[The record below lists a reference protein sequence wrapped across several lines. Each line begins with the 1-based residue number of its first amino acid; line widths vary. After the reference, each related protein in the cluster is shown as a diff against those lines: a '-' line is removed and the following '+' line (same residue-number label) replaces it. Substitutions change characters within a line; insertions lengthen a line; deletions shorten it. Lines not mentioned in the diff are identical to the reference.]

1 MKDEITMKTEYKEV
15 FGKLVAPEGLH
26 RKVRALQADGTK
38 KRTVPLA
45 KKLTIAAAVLLVLFL
60 GSNGIVY
67 ASTGRTWMG
76 YLIQPGT
83 EEWVKL
89 GTVQNKKEALRIPEE
104 TLKQMSNDE
113 LIEATLEYPFLVDIY
128 LFGTQGEGVRTAAKS
143 VYEGCD
149 ALRELLDRPDGEAAL
164 RDFWEEAREGGYNSN
179 GKASG
184 EDAIS
189 EWEIDAIGTLLEV
202 LCE

>member
-1 MKDEITMKTEYKEV
+1 MKDELTMKTEYKKV
-15 FGKLVAPEGLH
+15 FTKLYTPETLR
-26 RKVRALQADGTK
+26 RKVQALPKGEMKQK
-38 KRTVPLA
+38 KAPLM
-45 KKLTIAAAVLLVLFL
+45 KKLAIAAAVILVLFL

-67 ASTGRTWMG
+67 ASTGKTWMG
-76 YLIQPGT
+76 YLIKPGT

-89 GTVQNKKEALRIPEE
+89 GTVQNKREACRIPEE

-113 LIEATLEYPFLVDIY
+113 LIEAVLEYPFLVDIY
-128 LFGTQGEGVRTAAKS
+128 LFGMEGEPVRTAAKS

-149 ALRELLDRPDGEAAL
+149 ALRELLSRRDGEEAL
-164 RDFWEEAREGGYNSN
+164 RAFRDEALREFYEND
-179 GKASG
+179 GKDSK
-184 EDAIS
+184 EYAIS

>member
-1 MKDEITMKTEYKEV
+1 MKDELTMKTEYKKV
-15 FGKLVAPEGLH
+15 FTKLCTPEDLR
-26 RKVRALQADGTK
+26 RKVQALPNSEK
-38 KRTVPLA
+38 KQKKAPLL
-45 KKLTIAAAVLLVLFL
+45 KKLAIAAAVILVLFL

-67 ASTGRTWMG
+67 ASTGKTWMG
-76 YLIQPGT
+76 YLIKPGT

-89 GTVQNKKEALRIPEE
+89 GTVQNKREACRIPEE

-113 LIEATLEYPFLVDIY
+113 LIEAVLEYPFLVDIY
-128 LFGTQGEGVRTAAKS
+128 LFGMEGEPVRTAAKS

-149 ALRELLDRPDGEAAL
+149 ALRELLSRRDGEEAL
-164 RDFWEEAREGGYNSN
+164 RAFRDEALREFYEND
-179 GKASG
+179 GKDSK
-184 EDAIS
+184 EYAIS

>member
-15 FGKLVAPEGLH
+15 FGKLVASEELQ
-26 RKVRALQADGTK
+26 RKVRELSADGRSK
-38 KRTVPLA
+38 KHSSLM
-45 KKLTIAAAVLLVLFL
+45 KKLAIAAAVLLVLFL

-76 YLIQPGT
+76 YLIKPGT

-89 GTVQNKKEALRIPEE
+89 GTVQNKREACRIPEE
-104 TLKQMSNDE
+104 TLKQMTNDE
-113 LIEATLEYPFLVDIY
+113 LIDAIMEYPFLVDIY
-128 LFGTQGEGVRTAAKS
+128 LFGTEGEPLRTAVNS

-164 RDFWEEAREGGYNSN
+164 RAFWEEARKEFYDSN

-184 EDAIS
+184 EYAIS

>member
-1 MKDEITMKTEYKEV
+1 MKDETTIKTEYKEV
-15 FGKLVAPEGLH
+15 FTRLSAPEKLN
-26 RKVRALQADGTK
+26 RKVLALPTEGRSK
-38 KRTVPLA
+38 KKAPMM
-45 KKLTIAAAVLLVLFL
+45 KKLAIVAAVIVVLFL

-76 YLIQPGT
+76 YLIKPGT

-89 GTVQNKKEALRIPEE
+89 GTVQNKREALRIPEE

-113 LIEATLEYPFLVDIY
+113 LIEATMEYPFLVDIY
-128 LFGTQGEGVRTAAKS
+128 LFGTEGDPLRSAVNS

-149 ALRELLDRPDGEAAL
+149 ALRELLSRRDGEEAL
-164 RDFWEEAREGGYNSN
+164 RAYREKVAKNPE
-179 GKASG
+179 KSG
-184 EDAIS
+184 LS
-189 EWEIDAIGTLLEV
+189 EWEIDAIDTLLEV